1 MMHGMSQT
9 PSPWMHPTLTFA
21 LPNQAATEA
30 LAKLIARFA
39 VVGDLIR
46 LEGELG
52 AGKTTFATAFLH
64 ALGHG
69 GEVPSPT
76 YTLVQT
82 YESTRLPVAHVDC
95 YRLNNPAELEA
106 LGLEEYRRGGLVLVE
121 WPEKGGALVAAGQ
134 PDLLDYHINNPDNA
148 GTLTLALAAGA
159 TAESRTVTLTASPSW
174 QHRYGLFPQ
183 GALPVT
189 LARPVANDRREA
201 FVRGTGKGGF
211 TIAPLA
217 PEWSFRSY
225 WRVNWVTGGSSIVM
239 DAPPPF
245 EGIAAFAKVSDYYA
259 SVGLKVADILAR
271 DEANGYMLSED
282 LGSLRLLELV
292 QQGGDER
299 AWYGVAV
306 DVLTTLCQSEPPAW
320 GRRYTA
326 KDWFIETARF
336 PDWAMPLARGRQTTP
351 EERAHFASLWQPLF
365 AKVMALPTGLL
376 PWDYQAT
383 NMMILGED
391 PCLANFGLIDIQ
403 DARVAPVCQDLAILL
418 RDIRRGRND
427 ALEDAMLARAAA
439 TLNIPRAQL
448 DEAVDIANFQHCVR
462 IVGGLAR
469 SALRDGNWKGAVNFM
484 ARTWEVM
491 HQSYACPALQPL
503 VELIAPLEVPMLD
516 AVAQRGLKAVA

>member
-1 MMHGMSQT
+1 MMRAMSQT
-9 PSPWMHPTLTFA
+9 SSPWMHPTLTFT

-30 LAKLIARFA
+30 MARLLARFA

-46 LEGELG
+46 LEGGLG
-52 AGKTTFATAFLH
+52 AGKTTFATAFLQ
-64 ALGHG
+64 ALGHV

-82 YESTRLPVAHVDC
+82 YEDTRLPVAHVDC
-95 YRLNNPAELEA
+95 YRLNDPAELDA
-106 LGLEEYRRGGLVLVE
+106 LGLEDYRKGGLLLVE

-134 PDLLDYHINNPDNA
+134 PDLLGYHINNPDNA
-148 GTLTLALAAGA
+148 GTLTITLAAGD
-159 TAESRTVTLTASPSW
+159 TADARIVTLTASPSW

-189 LARPVANDRREA
+189 LARPVTAEGRET

-211 TIAPLA
+211 TISPLA

-225 WRVNWVTGGSSIVM
+225 WRVNWNEGASSIVM

-245 EGIAAFAKVSDYYA
+245 EGIAAFAKVSEYYA
-259 SVGLKVADILAR
+259 SVGLKVADIQAR
-271 DEANGYMLSED
+271 DDADGYLLSED

-292 QQGGDER
+292 QQGGDEQ

-306 DVLTTLCQSEPPAW
+306 DVLTRLCQNEPPAW

-336 PDWAMPLARGRQTTP
+336 PDWAMPLARGRQTSP

-365 AKVMALPTGLL
+365 AKVMAMPTGLL

-383 NMMILGED
+383 NMMILGEE

-403 DARVAPVCQDLAILL
+403 DARVAPICQDLAILL
-418 RDIRRGRND
+418 RDIRRGQND
-427 ALEDAMLARAAA
+427 ALEAAMLERAAA
-439 TLNIPRAQL
+439 TLQL
-448 DEAVDIANFQHCVR
+448 NPAHLREAVDIANFQHCVR
-462 IVGGLAR
+462 IIGGLAR
-469 SALRDGNWKGAVNFM
+469 SALRDGNWKGAVAFM

-491 HQSYACPALQPL
+491 HQSYGCPALAPL
-503 VELIAPLEVPMLD
+503 VELIAPLEVPMMD
-516 AVAQRGLKAVA
+516 AVTQRGLKAVA